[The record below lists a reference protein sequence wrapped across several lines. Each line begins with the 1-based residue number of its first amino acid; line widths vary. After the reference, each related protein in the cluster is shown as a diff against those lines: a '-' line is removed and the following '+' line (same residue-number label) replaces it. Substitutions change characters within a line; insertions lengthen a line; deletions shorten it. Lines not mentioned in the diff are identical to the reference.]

1 MEVLQFTRAKF
12 GSLESKKE
20 RLSLTSPNFVQNTYY
35 EFFRHRTVQRS
46 A

>member
-1 MEVLQFTRAKF
+1 MGVFQFAMAKF

-20 RLSLTSPNFVQNTYY
+20 RLSLTSPNF
-35 EFFRHRTVQRS
+35 